1 MSAPAF
7 NRSGEGVRPARL
19 RTARSAS
26 ADAALDA
33 VAAFLADHDWPQ
45 VTMAAVARRAGLSRQ
60 TLYNEFG
67 NRQGLVIAYV
77 SRFIDGL
84 LAVVEQRLA
93 EHPGDV
99 SAAVEAALTD
109 VFTLGFGDPMVRGI
123 VGPNPHRD
131 LLATVTV
138 DGTPALH
145 AAADELADVLSRS
158 WAMFERADAAIAATA
173 LVRLVFSHL
182 TLALGEPGDAA
193 REVATAL
200 GPFLE
205 RAVRG

>member
-1 MSAPAF
+1 MSIAPERRPRPTRQT
-7 NRSGEGVRPARL
+7 RSG
-19 RTARSAS
+19 T

-33 VAAFLADHDWPQ
+33 VALFLADHEWSQ
-45 VTMAAVARRAGLSRQ
+45 VTMAAVARQAGVSRQ

-67 NRQGLVIAYV
+67 NRQGLAIAYV
-77 SRFIDGL
+77 TRFIDGL
-84 LAVVEQRLA
+84 LLVVEHRLD
-93 EHPGDV
+93 EHPGDI
-99 SAAVEAALTD
+99 AGAMQAALAD
-109 VFTLGFGDPMVRGI
+109 VFTIGFEDPLVRGI

-145 AAADELADVLSRS
+145 HAAVELADVLVNS
-158 WAMFERADAAIAATA
+158 WAMPERAEAAVAAST

-182 TLALGEPGDAA
+182 TLQLGEPADSA
-193 REVATAL
+193 REIVLAI